1 MEVMTVI
8 KGMKNDVRKAR
19 RASLQRRVHAIKL
32 GINNI
37 KGGYKM
43 KRLLFGT
50 ILLALVLVFPIATM
64 AMTRDGGNVRND
76 RNSPPR
82 IAFAA
87 APEVVVIPGTYVYG
101 VPDVDVDIF
110 FYQGWWWRPWEG
122 RWYRSQNYNSGWSH
136 YSGTPSFHRSVPS
149 GWRNDY
155 RNRRWKGQQWDHQRI
170 PYQKVQRNHSGWEK
184 NKHWEKNNWGV
195 HQDRKDQ
202 DRKDQD
208 RRDKDRKDQDRGN
221 DDRGNRR

>member
-1 MEVMTVI
+1 
-8 KGMKNDVRKAR
+8 MKK
-19 RASLQRRVHAIKL
+19 
-32 GINNI
+32 
-37 KGGYKM
+37 
-43 KRLLFGT
+43 LLFGT
-50 ILLALVLVFPIATM
+50 ILLALALVFPISTM
-64 AMTRDGGNVRND
+64 AMARDGGNVRND
-76 RNSPPR
+76 RNVRDPLPPR

-136 YSGTPSFHRSVPS
+136 YGSVPSFYREIPS

-155 RNRRWKGQQWDHQRI
+155 RKHRWGVYRWDYQRI
-170 PYQKVQRNHSGWEK
+170 PHQQVQRNWSNWEK
-184 NKHWEKNNWGV
+184 SKYWEKHNTWGV
-195 HQDRKDQ
+195 KGFKPRGQSQQPRDRDRDRRDQ

-208 RRDKDRKDQDRGN
+208 RRDQDRRDQDRGN
-221 DDRGNRR
+221 DERGNRR